1 VDGHSIWL
9 HSPAIGTAGEVI
21 RYGHWGRP
29 VLVFPAER
37 GRAYDFAANGMVDAV
52 APLIEAGRV
61 KLYCVDAYDGES
73 WSNAAVPLEDRAQ
86 RHNWY
91 ESWILDEVAPS
102 IVDDCGGRSDIAT
115 TGASMGAFHALNF
128 AFRRADLFPVA
139 LCLSGNY
146 DPTTWNGWGERG
158 DALYFNNPSNY
169 VANLHGEHL
178 DWLRGHLSIV
188 LVCGQGQW
196 EDTTGALDS
205 TRQMAGILADKG
217 IRHELDLWGT
227 DTAHDW
233 PAWRAQLA
241 YHLPRLC

>member
-1 VDGHSIWL
+1 MDGRSTWL
-9 HSPAIGTAGEVI
+9 TSPAIGAAGEVI
-21 RYGHWGRP
+21 RYGHRGRP

-37 GRAYDFAANGMVDAV
+37 GRAHDFANNGMVDAA
-52 APLIEAGRV
+52 APLIDAGRV
-61 KLYCVDAYDGES
+61 KLYCVDAYDGAS
-73 WSNAAVPLEDRAQ
+73 WANGDLPLEERAQ
-86 RHNWY
+86 RHGWY
-91 ESWILDEVAPS
+91 ESWILDQVVPS
-102 IVDDCGGRSDIAT
+102 IVDDSEGSPDIAT
-115 TGASMGAFHALNF
+115 TGTSMGAFHALNF
-128 AFRRADLFPVA
+128 AFRHADVFPVA

-146 DPTTWNGWGERG
+146 DPTRWNGWGDRG
-158 DALYFNNPSNY
+158 DALYFNNPSDY

-178 DWLRGHLSIV
+178 EWLRGRLSIV

-205 TRQMAGILADKG
+205 TRRMAGILADKG
-217 IRHELDLWGT
+217 IRHELDLWGA